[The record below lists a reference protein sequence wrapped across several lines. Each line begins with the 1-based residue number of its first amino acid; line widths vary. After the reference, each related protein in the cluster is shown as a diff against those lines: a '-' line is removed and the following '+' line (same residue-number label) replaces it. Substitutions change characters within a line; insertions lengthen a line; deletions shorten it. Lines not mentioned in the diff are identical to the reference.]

1 MPCSTNWPLKAS
13 EKCETGGAPT
23 PGRFLNQKHEVVRHD
38 QDAHS
43 DSTRWQPDLGHCTA
57 RKHTQATL
65 SRRASFVAVYRCP
78 AAPQDLLPSRF
89 GPSNGIGQP
98 SRRAFHL
105 SSVASRLAHG
115 MRLVAGPLRWIG
127 GNIVG
132 RRTENGFDQRISSA
146 YPVAVLRCLLKR
158 VFKEI
163 VNIAFLTSVRLRT
176 RQLQNIT
183 ARGLTSRP
191 KGQSHDE
198 SASKIAPTP
207 CR

>member
-1 MPCSTNWPLKAS
+1 MTRMPLPIQH
-13 EKCETGGAPT
+13 
-23 PGRFLNQKHEVVRHD
+23 GR
-38 QDAHS
+38 
-43 DSTRWQPDLGHCTA
+43 QPDRGHCTA

-132 RRTENGFDQRISSA
+132 RRTENGFDQRIRQPIRSRSCDAFLRGSS
-146 YPVAVLRCLLKR
+146 RLKR

-191 KGQSHDE
+191 KG
-198 SASKIAPTP
+198 AKP
-207 CR
+207 R